1 MNYLEVV
8 INLLSFLSIISN
20 VGDDL
25 GNPELEW
32 GRIIVFLV
40 LALGV
45 SFICS
50 LLEAI
55 ILSVTWSHIEILSKD
70 DNRSGKRLKELK
82 EDIDVPL
89 AAILTLNTISHTIGA
104 AGVGSEFNKLGNEWF
119 TVASIILTILIL
131 VFSEI
136 IPKTLGA
143 NYWKKLAPS
152 SAYLLDAM
160 IWITWPIVVVLNSF
174 SRRIS
179 EGNEDQK
186 EMTREEMIAVAEM
199 GENQGALEKQETQVI
214 KNLLTMDKI
223 LAEDVMTPSTVML
236 TFHRND
242 EIGKIVDEHSPIPFS
257 RIPVREKNL
266 DDIIGVVYRS
276 QIMELYGEGKTD
288 IPMENLISELSTVS
302 PEDSIATLLDEFLKK
317 REHIFLVVDEY
328 GTTQGI
334 ITLEDA
340 VETLLGAEIVDE
352 SDSVEDMRQLA
363 RELWE
368 KRRKRKTNLKFD

>member
-1 MNYLEVV
+1 MNYLEAV
-8 INLLSFLSIISN
+8 ISFLNFLSLVSN

-32 GRIIVFLV
+32 GRITIFLI

-45 SFICS
+45 SFLCS

-143 NYWKKLAPS
+143 IYWKKLAPS
-152 SAYLLDAM
+152 SAYMLDVL
-160 IWITWPIVVVLNSF
+160 IWITWPIVIVLNSF
-174 SRRIS
+174 SRKIS

-236 TFHRND
+236 TFQRKD
-242 EIGKIVDEHSPIPFS
+242 KVGKIVDEHSPIPFS
-257 RIPVREKNL
+257 RIPVREENL
-266 DDIIGVVYRS
+266 DDIIGVVFRS
-276 QIMELYGEGKTD
+276 KIMELYGEGSTE
-288 IPMENLISELSTVS
+288 IPMEDLISELSTVS

>member
-1 MNYLEVV
+1 MSYLEVV
-8 INLLSFLSIISN
+8 INLLSFLSIVSN

-25 GNPELEW
+25 GNPDLEW
-32 GRIIVFLV
+32 GRIIIFLI

-152 SAYLLDAM
+152 SAYILDAM

-242 EIGKIVDEHSPIPFS
+242 EIGKILDEHSPIPFS

-288 IPMENLISELSTVS
+288 ISMENLISELSTVS

>member
-1 MNYLEVV
+1 MSYLEVV
-8 INLLSFLSIISN
+8 INLLSFLSIVSN

-25 GNPELEW
+25 GNPDLEW
-32 GRIIVFLV
+32 GRIIIFLI

-186 EMTREEMIAVAEM
+186 EMTREEMIAVAEI
-199 GENQGALEKQETQVI
+199 GETQGALEKQETQVI
-214 KNLLTMDKI
+214 KNLLTLDKI
-223 LAEDVMTPSTVML
+223 LAEDVMTPSTVMM
-236 TFHRND
+236 TFHKSDTIEKVIQEN
-242 EIGKIVDEHSPIPFS
+242 SPIPFS
-257 RIPVREKNL
+257 RIPIVDNDL

-276 QIMELYGEGKTD
+276 KILEMSSEGNSEVKMDD
-288 IPMENLISELSTVS
+288 IAAKLSTVS
-302 PEDSIATLLDEFLKK
+302 PEASVATLLEEFLKK
-317 REHIFLVVDEY
+317 REHVFLVVDEY

-368 KRRKRKTNLKFD
+368 KRRKRKRLI

>member
-8 INLLSFLSIISN
+8 INLLDFLSIVSN

-32 GRIIVFLV
+32 GRITIFLI

-45 SFICS
+45 SFLCS

-55 ILSVTWSHIEILSKD
+55 ILSVTWSYIEILSKEE
-70 DNRSGKRLKELK
+70 RKSGKRLKELK

-143 NYWKKLAPS
+143 IYWKRWAPS

-174 SRRIS
+174 SRKIS

-236 TFHRND
+236 TFQRND
-242 EIGKIVDEHSPIPFS
+242 KVGKIVDEHSPIPFS
-257 RIPVREKNL
+257 RIPIREENL
-266 DDIIGVVYRS
+266 DDIIGVVFRS
-276 QIMELYGEGKTD
+276 KIMELYGEGNTD
-288 IPMENLISELSTVS
+288 ITMENLISELSTVS

>member
-1 MNYLEVV
+1 MSYLEVV
-8 INLLSFLSIISN
+8 INLLSFLSIVSN

-25 GNPELEW
+25 GNPDLEW
-32 GRIIVFLV
+32 GRIIIFLI

-186 EMTREEMIAVAEM
+186 EMTREEMIAVAEI
-199 GENQGALEKQETQVI
+199 GETQGALEKQETQVI
-214 KNLLTMDKI
+214 KNLLTLDKI
-223 LAEDVMTPSTVML
+223 LAEDVMTPSTVMM
-236 TFHRND
+236 TFHKSDTIEKVIQEN
-242 EIGKIVDEHSPIPFS
+242 SPIPFS
-257 RIPVREKNL
+257 RVPIIDNDL

-276 QIMELYGEGKTD
+276 KILEMSSDG
-288 IPMENLISELSTVS
+288 NSEVKMDEIASKLSTVS
-302 PEDSIATLLDEFLKK
+302 PEDSVATLLEEFLKK
-317 REHIFLVVDEY
+317 REHVFLVVDEY

-368 KRRKRKTNLKFD
+368 KRRKRKRLV

>member
-8 INLLSFLSIISN
+8 INLLNFLSIVSS

-32 GRIIVFLV
+32 GRITIFLI

-45 SFICS
+45 SFLCS

-70 DNRSGKRLKELK
+70 DKKSGKRLRELK

-143 NYWKKLAPS
+143 IYWKRLAPS

-160 IWITWPIVVVLNSF
+160 IWITWPIVLVLNSF
-174 SRRIS
+174 SKRIS

-236 TFHRND
+236 TFQRN
-242 EIGKIVDEHSPIPFS
+242 EKVGKIVDEHSPIPFS
-257 RIPVREKNL
+257 RIPVREENL
-266 DDIIGVVYRS
+266 DDIIGVVFRS
-276 QIMELYGEGKTD
+276 KIMELYGEGNTD

-302 PEDSIATLLDEFLKK
+302 PEDSIATWLDEFLKK

>member
-8 INLLSFLSIISN
+8 INLLNFLSIVSN

-32 GRIIVFLV
+32 GRITIFLI

-45 SFICS
+45 SFLCS

-70 DNRSGKRLKELK
+70 DKKSGKRLRELK

-119 TVASIILTILIL
+119 TAASIILTILIL

-143 NYWKKLAPS
+143 IYWKRLAPS

-160 IWITWPIVVVLNSF
+160 IWITWPIVLVLNSF
-174 SRRIS
+174 SKRIS

-236 TFHRND
+236 TFQRN
-242 EIGKIVDEHSPIPFS
+242 EKVGKIVDEHSPIPFS
-257 RIPVREKNL
+257 RIPVREENL
-266 DDIIGVVYRS
+266 DDIIGVVFRS
-276 QIMELYGEGKTD
+276 KIMELYGEGNTD

-363 RELWE
+363 RELCE

>member
-1 MNYLEVV
+1 MVFLAAFTSVTDGLE
-8 INLLSFLSIISN
+8 S
-20 VGDDL
+20 
-25 GNPELEW
+25 PELLW
-32 GRIIVFLV
+32 GRIAFFIF

-55 ILSVTWSHIEILSKD
+55 ILSVTWSHIELLSKD
-70 DNRSGKRLKELK
+70 ERNSSDRLRRLK
-82 EDIDVPL
+82 EDIDQPL

-104 AGVGSEFNKLGNEWF
+104 AGVGSEFHKLGSEWF
-119 TVASIILTILIL
+119 TAASIILTILIL

-143 NYWKKLAPS
+143 IYWRKLAPS
-152 SAYLLDAM
+152 SAYMLDGLV
-160 IWITWPIVVVLNSF
+160 WITWPIVVVLNSF
-174 SRRIS
+174 SKKIA

-186 EMTREEMIAVAEM
+186 EMTREEMIAVAEI
-199 GENQGALEKQETQVI
+199 GETQGALEKQETQVI
-214 KNLLTMDKI
+214 KNLLTLDKI
-223 LAEDVMTPSTVML
+223 LAEDVMTPSTVMM
-236 TFHRND
+236 TINRK
-242 EIGKIVDEHSPIPFS
+242 ETVGKVVEENVPIPFS
-257 RIPVREKNL
+257 RIPIHDENI
-266 DDIIGVVYRS
+266 DDIIGVVFRS
-276 QIMELYGEGKTD
+276 TIMELQSKGEEDTKMED
-288 IPMENLISELSTVS
+288 IVSKLSTVG
-302 PEDSIATLLDEFLKK
+302 PEESVATLLDEFLKK

-340 VETLLGAEIVDE
+340 METLLGAEIVDE

-368 KRRKRKTNLKFD
+368 NRRKRKTNLISD

>member
-1 MNYLEVV
+1 
-8 INLLSFLSIISN
+8 
-20 VGDDL
+20 
-25 GNPELEW
+25 
-32 GRIIVFLV
+32 
-40 LALGV
+40 
-45 SFICS
+45 
-50 LLEAI
+50 
-55 ILSVTWSHIEILSKD
+55 
-70 DNRSGKRLKELK
+70 
-82 EDIDVPL
+82 
-89 AAILTLNTISHTIGA
+89 
-104 AGVGSEFNKLGNEWF
+104 
-119 TVASIILTILIL
+119 
-131 VFSEI
+131 
-136 IPKTLGA
+136 
-143 NYWKKLAPS
+143 
-152 SAYLLDAM
+152 M

-174 SRRIS
+174 SRKIS

-236 TFHRND
+236 TFQRND
-242 EIGKIVDEHSPIPFS
+242 KVGKIVDEHSPIPFS
-257 RIPVREKNL
+257 RIPIREENL
-266 DDIIGVVYRS
+266 DDIIGVVFRS
-276 QIMELYGEGKTD
+276 KIMELYGEGNTD
-288 IPMENLISELSTVS
+288 IAMENLISELSTVS

>member
-8 INLLSFLSIISN
+8 INLLSFLSIVSN

-32 GRIIVFLV
+32 GRIIIFLI

-55 ILSVTWSHIEILSKD
+55 ILSVTWSHIEILSKE

-143 NYWKKLAPS
+143 IYWRKLAPS

-242 EIGKIVDEHSPIPFS
+242 EIGKILDEHSPIPFS

>member
-1 MNYLEVV
+1 M
-8 INLLSFLSIISN
+8 
-20 VGDDL
+20 
-25 GNPELEW
+25 
-32 GRIIVFLV
+32 
-40 LALGV
+40 
-45 SFICS
+45 
-50 LLEAI
+50 
-55 ILSVTWSHIEILSKD
+55 SKED
-70 DNRSGKRLKELK
+70 RKSGKRLKELK

-143 NYWKKLAPS
+143 IYWKKWAPS

-174 SRRIS
+174 SRKIS

-236 TFHRND
+236 TFQRND
-242 EIGKIVDEHSPIPFS
+242 KVGKIVL
-257 RIPVREKNL
+257 EKF
-266 DDIIGVVYRS
+266 
-276 QIMELYGEGKTD
+276 EKE
-288 IPMENLISELSTVS
+288 
-302 PEDSIATLLDEFLKK
+302 EFDVC
-317 REHIFLVVDEY
+317 HIFYNQFKNVM
-328 GTTQGI
+328 TQIPQKQQI
-334 ITLEDA
+334 IPLQKEENADTLEKDNLNY
-340 VETLLGAEIVDE
+340 EFEPDEDEILNNLLPKNISTQIFKAMLENSASEQGSRMTAMDNATRNAGELVDKLSIEYNRSRQAAITKELIEIISGAE
-352 SDSVEDMRQLA
+352 SL
-363 RELWE
+363 
-368 KRRKRKTNLKFD
+368 

>member
-1 MNYLEVV
+1 MVCLGVV
-8 INLLSFLSIISN
+8 SKLLTFLSFVSN

-25 GNPELEW
+25 GSPELEW
-32 GRIIVFLV
+32 GRITIFLI

-45 SFICS
+45 SFLCS

-55 ILSVTWSHIEILSKD
+55 ILSVTWSHIEILSKSD
-70 DNRSGKRLKELK
+70 KRSGKRLKELK

-143 NYWKKLAPS
+143 IYWKRLAAS
-152 SAYLLDAM
+152 SAYLLDIM

-174 SRRIS
+174 SKKIS

-236 TFHRND
+236 TFHRKDDIN
-242 EIGKIVDEHSPIPFS
+242 KIVDEHSPIPFS
-257 RIPVREKNL
+257 RIPIREENL
-266 DDIIGVVYRS
+266 DDIIGVVFRS
-276 QIMELYGEGKTD
+276 KIMELYGEGKTD
-288 IPMENLISELSTVS
+288 LLMENLISELSTVS

-340 VETLLGAEIVDE
+340 VETLLGVEIVDE

>member
-1 MNYLEVV
+1 MNYLEAV
-8 INLLSFLSIISN
+8 ISFLNFLSLVSN

-32 GRIIVFLV
+32 GRITIFLI

-45 SFICS
+45 SFLCS

-55 ILSVTWSHIEILSKD
+55 ILSVTWSHIEILRKD

-143 NYWKKLAPS
+143 IYWKKLAPS
-152 SAYLLDAM
+152 SAYMLDVL
-160 IWITWPIVVVLNSF
+160 IWITWPIVIVLNSF
-174 SRRIS
+174 SRKIS

-236 TFHRND
+236 TFQRKD
-242 EIGKIVDEHSPIPFS
+242 KVGKIVDEHSPIPFS
-257 RIPVREKNL
+257 RIPVREENL
-266 DDIIGVVYRS
+266 DDIIGVVFRS
-276 QIMELYGEGKTD
+276 KIMELYGEGSTE
-288 IPMENLISELSTVS
+288 IPMEDLISELSTVS

-368 KRRKRKTNLKFD
+368 KRRKRKANLKFD

>member
-1 MNYLEVV
+1 
-8 INLLSFLSIISN
+8 LLHFLSIISN

-25 GNPELEW
+25 GSSELEW
-32 GRIIVFLV
+32 GRIAIFLI

-45 SFICS
+45 SFLCS

-55 ILSVTWSHIEILSKD
+55 ILSVTWSHIEILGKE
-70 DNRSGKRLKELK
+70 GKRLKELK

-119 TVASIILTILIL
+119 TAASIILTILIL

-143 NYWKKLAPS
+143 IYWKKLASS

-160 IWITWPIVVVLNSF
+160 IWVTWPIVVILNSF

-199 GENQGALEKQETQVI
+199 GETQGALEKQETRVI

-242 EIGKIVDEHSPIPFS
+242 KVGDIIEKHSPIPFS
-257 RIPVREKNL
+257 RIPIREENL
-266 DDIIGVVYRS
+266 DDIIGVVFRS
-276 QIMELYGEGKTD
+276 KVMELYGEGKTD
-288 IPMENLISELSTVS
+288 LLMDDLISELSTVS
-302 PEDSIATLLDEFLKK
+302 PEDSIATLLEEFLKR

-368 KRRKRKTNLKFD
+368 KRRKRKTSLKFD